1 MIICCR
7 WSPSGA
13 GNTAFRLWDICN
25 TTHVRECVKEESV
38 QCEDLT
44 RLASS
49 KEATRGRGGEARG
62 VRVERVLG
70 VWQSERSMV
79 GEERAY
85 VLIPRSLCECAV
97 HACTVPL
104 A

>member
-1 MIICCR
+1 M
-7 WSPSGA
+7 
-13 GNTAFRLWDICN
+13 
-25 TTHVRECVKEESV
+25 
-38 QCEDLT
+38 EDLT

-49 KEATRGRGGEARG
+49 KDRQGGHTGAGCEARG

-97 HACTVPL
+97 HECTVPL

>member
-1 MIICCR
+1 MWRI
-7 WSPSGA
+7 
-13 GNTAFRLWDICN
+13 
-25 TTHVRECVKEESV
+25 V
-38 QCEDLT
+38 T

-49 KEATRGRGGEARG
+49 KEDTRGRGGEARG

-70 VWQSERSMV
+70 VWQSERSTV

-97 HACTVPL
+97 HECAVPL
-104 A
+104 AQSRLLNQTALKRR